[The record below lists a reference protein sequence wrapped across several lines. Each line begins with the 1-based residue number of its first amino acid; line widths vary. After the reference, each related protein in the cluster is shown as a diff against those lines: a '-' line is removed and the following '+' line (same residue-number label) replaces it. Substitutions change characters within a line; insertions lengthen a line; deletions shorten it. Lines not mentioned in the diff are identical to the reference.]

1 MQKKLLSGGQAMAT
15 YVFVAGG
22 GWGGFIWR
30 AVASRL
36 REQGHDVFT
45 PTLTGVGERVHLAS
59 PQIDLEIHVQ
69 DILGV
74 LEYEDLHEVILV
86 GHSYGGLVITGVA
99 ERVPERLAQ
108 LVYLDGLVP
117 QDGQSGW
124 DVTDPALRARIEQRV
139 RASGDGWRLLPPP
152 DAPARITAHPFKP
165 LTQPLT
171 IQNPAAA
178 RLPHAFVS
186 CTQTGRLTLD
196 TIAARVR
203 AEGWHFYEV
212 EADHMAMI
220 SAPMAVVDILL
231 EIAEAPSLQSSREG
245 G

>member
-1 MQKKLLSGGQAMAT
+1 MAT

-30 AVASRL
+30 EAASRL
-36 REQGHDVFT
+36 RVQGHEVFT

-59 PQIDLEIHVQ
+59 PQIDLSTHMQ

-86 GHSYGGLVITGVA
+86 GHSYGGLVITAVA

-108 LVYLDGLVP
+108 LVYLDALVP

-139 RASGDGWRLLPPP
+139 RTQGDGWRLLPPSG
-152 DAPARITAHPFKP
+152 APARITAHPHKP
-165 LTQPLT
+165 LLQPLV
-171 IQNPAAA
+171 IKNPAAA
-178 RLPHAFVS
+178 RLPHTFVS
-186 CTQTGRLTLD
+186 CTQNQAGRLTMD
-196 TIAARVR
+196 PIAARVR
-203 AEGWHFYEV
+203 AEGWCYYEV
-212 EADHMAMI
+212 EADHMAMVT
-220 SAPMAVVDILL
+220 APQAVAEILL
-231 EIAEAPSLQSSREG
+231 EIAEAPWLQS
-245 G
+245 

>member
-1 MQKKLLSGGQAMAT
+1 MAT

-30 AVASRL
+30 AVASGL
-36 REQGHDVFT
+36 REQGHEVFT

-59 PQIDLEIHVQ
+59 PQIDLETHVQ

-124 DVTDPALRARIEQRV
+124 DVTDPALRARIEERV
-139 RASGDGWRLLPPP
+139 RARGDGWRLLPPP
-152 DAPARITAHPFKP
+152 DAPARLTAHPFKP
-165 LTQPLT
+165 LTQPVT
-171 IQNPAAA
+171 MKNPAAA
-178 RLPHAFVS
+178 RLPHTFVC
-186 CTQTGRLTLD
+186 CTQTQRGKLTLD
-196 TIAARVR
+196 PIVARVR
-203 AEGWHFYEV
+203 AEGWRYYEV
-212 EADHMAMI
+212 EADHMAMS
-220 SAPMAVVDILL
+220 SAPMAIVKILL
-231 EIAEAPSLQSSREG
+231 EIAETPWLQSSREG

>member
-1 MQKKLLSGGQAMAT
+1 MAT

-30 AVASRL
+30 EVASRL
-36 REQGHDVFT
+36 RTLGHDVFT

-59 PQIDLEIHVQ
+59 PQIDLSTHVQ

-108 LVYLDGLVP
+108 LVYLDALVP

-124 DVTDPALRARIEQRV
+124 DVTDPALRARIEERV
-139 RASGDGWRLLPPP
+139 RTQGDGWRLLPPR
-152 DAPARITAHPFKP
+152 DAPARITAHPHTP
-165 LTQPLT
+165 LLQKLL
-171 IQNPAAA
+171 IKNPAAA
-178 RLPHAFVS
+178 RLPHTFVS
-186 CTQTGRLTLD
+186 CTQNQAGRLTMD
-196 TIAARVR
+196 PIAARVR
-203 AEGWHFYEV
+203 AEGWGYYEV
-212 EADHMAMI
+212 EADHMAMLT
-220 SAPMAVVDILL
+220 APQAVVDILL
-231 EIAEAPSLQSSREG
+231 EIAAAPSLQSFRETG
-245 G
+245 

>member
-1 MQKKLLSGGQAMAT
+1 MAT

-30 AVASRL
+30 EVASRL
-36 REQGHDVFT
+36 RGHGHEAFT

-59 PQIDLEIHVQ
+59 PQIDLETHVQ

-86 GHSYGGLVITGVA
+86 GHSYGGLVSTAVA

-108 LVYLDGLVP
+108 LVYLDGLIP

-124 DVTDPALRARIEQRV
+124 DVTDPAFRARIEQRV
-139 RASGDGWRLLPPP
+139 KAYGDGWRLLPPP
-152 DAPARITAHPFKP
+152 DSPARITAHPFKP

-171 IQNPAAA
+171 IKNPAAA
-178 RLPHAFVS
+178 RLPHTFMY
-186 CTQTGRLTLD
+186 CTQTRAGKLTLD
-196 TIAARVR
+196 AIAARVR
-203 AEGWHFYEV
+203 AEGWRIFEV
-212 EADHMAMI
+212 EADHMAMVT
-220 SAPMAVVDILL
+220 APKVVADILL
-231 EIAEAPSLQSSREG
+231 EIAEAPWLQSSREIG
-245 G
+245 

>member
-1 MQKKLLSGGQAMAT
+1 MAT

-30 AVASRL
+30 EVASRL
-36 REQGHDVFT
+36 RELGHDVFT

-59 PQIDLEIHVQ
+59 PQIDLQTHVQ

-108 LVYLDGLVP
+108 LVYLDALVP
-117 QDGQSGW
+117 LDGQSGW
-124 DVTDPALRARIEQRV
+124 DVTDPALKARMEERV
-139 RASGDGWRLLPPP
+139 RTQGDGWRLLPPT
-152 DAPARITAHPFKP
+152 DAPARITAHPHKP
-165 LTQPLT
+165 MTQPLT
-171 IQNPAAA
+171 IQNPVAA
-178 RLPHAFVS
+178 RLPHTFVS
-186 CTQTGRLTLD
+186 CTQTQAGRLTLD
-196 TIAARVR
+196 RIAARVR
-203 AEGWHFYEV
+203 AEGWCYYEV

-220 SAPMAVVDILL
+220 SA
-231 EIAEAPSLQSSREG
+231 
-245 G
+245 

>member
-1 MQKKLLSGGQAMAT
+1 MAN

-30 AVASRL
+30 EVASRL
-36 REQGHDVFT
+36 RGHGHEVFT
-45 PTLTGVGERVHLAS
+45 PTLTGVGERVHLAT
-59 PQIDLEIHVQ
+59 PQIDLETHVQ

-99 ERVPERLAQ
+99 EQVPERLAQ

-124 DVTDPALRARIEQRV
+124 DVTDPGLRDRIEQRV
-139 RASGDGWRLLPPP
+139 RAHGDGWRLLPPP

-165 LTQPLT
+165 LTQPLA
-171 IQNPAAA
+171 IKNPAAA
-178 RLPHAFVS
+178 CR
-186 CTQTGRLTLD
+186 TY
-196 TIAARVR
+196 R
-203 AEGWHFYEV
+203 AIPTV
-212 EADHMAMI
+212 EACA
-220 SAPMAVVDILL
+220 
-231 EIAEAPSLQSSREG
+231 R
-245 G
+245 

>member
-1 MQKKLLSGGQAMAT
+1 MAT

-30 AVASRL
+30 DVASRL
-36 REQGHDVFT
+36 HKQGHDVFT

-59 PQIDLEIHVQ
+59 PQIDLQTNIQ

-74 LEYEDLHEVILV
+74 LEYEGLHEVILV
-86 GHSYGGLVITGVA
+86 GHSFGGLVITGVA
-99 ERVPERLAQ
+99 EQEPERLAQ
-108 LVYLDGLVP
+108 LAYLDGLVP

-124 DVTDPALRARIEQRV
+124 DVTDPALKARIEQRV

-165 LTQPLT
+165 LIEPLT

-178 RLPHAFVS
+178 RLSHSFAY
-186 CTQTGRLTLD
+186 CTRTGRPTLD
-196 TIAARVR
+196 VIAARVR
-203 AEGWHFYEV
+203 AEGWHYYEV
-212 EADHMAMI
+212 EADHMAMLT
-220 SAPMAVVDILL
+220 APQAVADILL
-231 EIAEAPSLQSSREG
+231 KIAEGSSPRSSREVG
-245 G
+245 

>member
-1 MQKKLLSGGQAMAT
+1 MAT

-30 AVASRL
+30 DVATRL

-59 PQIDLEIHVQ
+59 PQIDLDTHVQ

-74 LEYEDLHEVILV
+74 LEYEDLHKVILV
-86 GHSYGGLVITGVA
+86 GQSYGGLVITGVA

-108 LVYLDGLVP
+108 LVYLDGLIP

-139 RASGDGWRLLPPP
+139 RARGDGWRLLPPP

-165 LTQPLT
+165 LTQPLVMK
-171 IQNPAAA
+171 NPAAA
-178 RLPHAFVS
+178 RLPHTFVY
-186 CTQTGRLTLD
+186 CTQTQAGRLTLD

-203 AEGWHFYEV
+203 AEGWRYYEV
-212 EADHMAMI
+212 EADHMAMVT
-220 SAPMAVVDILL
+220 APKAVADILL
-231 EIAEAPSLQSSREG
+231 EIAETPSLQSSREIG
-245 G
+245 

>member
-1 MQKKLLSGGQAMAT
+1 MAT
-15 YVFVAGG
+15 YVLVAGG

-30 AVASRL
+30 EVASRL
-36 REQGHDVFT
+36 RKLGHDVFT

-59 PQIDLEIHVQ
+59 PQIDLQTHVQ

-99 ERVPERLAQ
+99 EQVPERLAQ

-117 QDGQSGW
+117 EDGQSGW

-139 RASGDGWRLLPPP
+139 RAHGDGWRLLPPP

-171 IQNPAAA
+171 IKNPAAA
-178 RLPHAFVS
+178 RLPHTFV
-186 CTQTGRLTLD
+186 CCTHTQTGRLTLD
-196 TIAARVR
+196 PIAARVR
-203 AEGWHFYEV
+203 AEGWGYYEV
-212 EADHMAMI
+212 EADHMAMLT
-220 SAPMAVVDILL
+220 APQELTQVLL
-231 EIAEAPSLQSSREG
+231 SIAQAAPFESCGPLG
-245 G
+245 

>member
-1 MQKKLLSGGQAMAT
+1 MMAT

-30 AVASRL
+30 EVASRL
-36 REQGHDVFT
+36 RGHGHEAFT

-59 PQIDLEIHVQ
+59 PQIDLETHVQ

-74 LEYEDLHEVILV
+74 LEYEDLHKVILV
-86 GHSYGGLVITGVA
+86 GHSYGGTVITAVA

-108 LVYLDGLVP
+108 LVYLNGLIP
-117 QDGQSGW
+117 QDGQSAW
-124 DVTDPALRARIEQRV
+124 DVTDPGLRARMQQRV
-139 RASGDGWRLLPPP
+139 REQGDGWRLLPPP
-152 DAPARITAHPFKP
+152 GAPARITAHPFKP

-178 RLPHAFVS
+178 RLPHTFVY
-186 CTQTGRLTLD
+186 CTQIRVKGKLTID
-196 TIAARVR
+196 AIAARVR

-212 EADHMAMI
+212 EADHMAMVT
-220 SAPMAVVDILL
+220 APKAVTDILL
-231 EIAEAPSLQSSREG
+231 EISEAPWLKSSRETV
-245 G
+245 